1 MKTGE
6 TNGACRKSDTET
18 GIVPDSVLARSWRHR
33 HGGVLHRKKPRMGGS
48 ASGFCDHARP
58 EPARRGTTAQPVHIR
73 SRIARPATVCRTFGG
88 FLHVHYVLAT

>member
-6 TNGACRKSDTET
+6 TNGACRKSDTEPGLSLILALRAAGGT
-18 GIVPDSVLARSWRHR
+18 GTAGYCIAKNPAWRIC
-33 HGGVLHRKKPRMGGS
+33 
-48 ASGFCDHARP
+48 SGFCDHARP